1 MDRWWR
7 DLVFSSKEEYEGFCR
22 RYAQLPEGVRA
33 STVRFGFA
41 PVERPD
47 RQLLMDLSLVVLDEP
62 TVRWAAR
69 FTSSAFP
76 GVPVRIGRAMQGRP
90 IQGFVINNRI
100 ANVGTAHGEEYAL
113 RVRERVG
120 EAVGIDPGLLVP
132 SSTGIIGWELPVER
146 MCEEVEGLVR
156 GVGSADGLAL
166 ARAIMTTD
174 AYPKLCG
181 VQVGEGMVWG
191 MAKGAGMIEPHLAT
205 MLVFLFTDV
214 EVDQDVLDGVLGEVV
229 DRTFNCISV
238 DGDQSTS
245 DSVFLVSTARKG
257 RVEEGVFREALER
270 VCGFLAEQVV
280 RNGEGTGHVVRVEV
294 RGWDDETARGW
305 GRRWSIPRCSRPPL
319 RGAIPMWVG
328 CWQRLGRGWGGGGCG
343 CSRRGCGCGWPTTSC
358 SRRGGFCLIGRRKF
372 CYPRISGPPP
382 WSRRARCSLRTRGS
396 WTCDWNTTKETAG
409 RWCWVPISP
418 WSMST
423 SMRTTARS
431 GYEEIL
437 EHERKAR

>member
-1 MDRWWR
+1 MTRWWS

-146 MCEEVEGLVR
+146 MCEEAGRLAAGL
-156 GVGSADGLAL
+156 GSADGVAL

-174 AYPKLCG
+174 AYPKLCA
-181 VQVGEGMVWG
+181 VPVGEGMLWG

-214 EVDQDVLDGVLGEVV
+214 EVDPEVLDGTLGEVV

-245 DSVFLVSTARKG
+245 DSVFLVSTARRE
-257 RVEEGVFREALER
+257 RVGEGEFREALER

-294 RGWDDETARGW
+294 RGWDDEVARGVGKAVVNSPLFKTAIAGCDPNVGRVLSAAGAW
-305 GRRWSIPRCSRPPL
+305 LGRRGVGMRPEGVRVWMADQVVFEKGRFLLDREKEVLLSSYL
-319 RGAIPMWVG
+319 RATAMEPSGKVFPPHQGLVDV
-328 CWQRLGRGWGGGGCG
+328 RL
-343 CSRRGCGCGWPTTSC
+343 
-358 SRRGGFCLIGRRKF
+358 
-372 CYPRISGPPP
+372 
-382 WSRRARCSLRTRGS
+382 
-396 WTCDWNTTKETAG
+396 E
-409 RWCWVPISP
+409 
-418 WSMST
+418 
-423 SMRTTARS
+423 
-431 GYEEIL
+431 YEEGEGRAVVLGSDLTVEYVHINADY
-437 EHERKAR
+437 RS